1 VDGAGPSVDE
11 ILPSLDIH
19 PAEVLAPDLS
29 RLSSTAADRADA
41 SVLGGYATSSP
52 ASTAAKTMD
61 ENLHSLM
68 DNDKNDH
75 DVEKCASPDRTPLV
89 ERSAA

>member
-1 VDGAGPSVDE
+1 M
-11 ILPSLDIH
+11 
-19 PAEVLAPDLS
+19 
-29 RLSSTAADRADA
+29 DA
-41 SVLGGYATSSP
+41 
-52 ASTAAKTMD
+52 
-61 ENLHSLM
+61 NLHSLM